1 MKNTTQT
8 ITSIIAIGLLTYF
21 VYVGSTTIKPET
33 EVKIVNATGGIY
45 LMDGE
50 YKNREFE
57 LSNNGEVELI
67 QNMMKEYNA
76 MNIENTI
83 SFFSDTVMFEA
94 MNGKKLNLTHQDFI
108 SSFNTIDSISWVAK
122 SIIPL
127 HIVDTDPSTG
137 AIVHSTEKRYYKNGE
152 IWEKELIEI
161 FGINNSKI
169 TWCMQFGQEISKDNK
184 NL

>member
-1 MKNTTQT
+1 MKNTTQILTSLIT
-8 ITSIIAIGLLTYF
+8 ICLLTYF
-21 VYVGSTTIKPET
+21 VYIGSTTTKPEP
-33 EVKIVNATGGIY
+33 EVKIINATGGIY

-67 QNMMKEYNA
+67 QNMIKEYNA

-83 SFFSDTVMFEA
+83 AFFADTIMFKA
-94 MNGKKLNLTHQDFI
+94 MNGKKLNLTHQDLI
-108 SSFNTIDSISWVAK
+108 SSFNIIDSISWIAK

-137 AIVHSTEKRYYKNGE
+137 AIVHSIEKRYYKNGE
-152 IWEKELIEI
+152 IWEKELMEI
-161 FGINNSKI
+161 FGINDSKI
-169 TWCMQFGQEISKDNK
+169 TWCMQFGQDIPEDN
-184 NL
+184 